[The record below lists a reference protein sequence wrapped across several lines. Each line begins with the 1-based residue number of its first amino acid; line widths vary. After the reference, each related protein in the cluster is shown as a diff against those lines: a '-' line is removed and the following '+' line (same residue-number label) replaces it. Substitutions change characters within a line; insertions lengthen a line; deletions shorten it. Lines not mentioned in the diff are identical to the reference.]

1 MQILALWNVFAC
13 WRAIRERSAWRVNPY
28 TVLACS
34 SAYPLYA
41 LCSEHTGPENP
52 AVHFHRQSGLESLT
66 VPSYL
71 VRGTA
76 HAPVYS
82 VRRLRVH
89 RIPNLT
95 SRDYPP
101 LDLSTAARRS
111 RTANKLSI
119 HSLLSALP
127 IICRPPVWRKCRFW
141 HSSSRWLCGIA
152 NLRSRVSFPLLLSAS
167 P

>member
-13 WRAIRERSAWRVNPY
+13 WRAIRERSTWRVNPY

-101 LDLSTAARRS
+101 LGPEHRRAAITYS
-111 RTANKLSI
+111 QQAEHSQPSLCLANNMPSPSVAQV
-119 HSLLSALP
+119 SLLAFFVSLAV
-127 IICRPPVWRKCRFW
+127 RDRQFAV
-141 HSSSRWLCGIA
+141 SR
-152 NLRSRVSFPLLLSAS
+152 LLSAS